1 MWNLL
6 PTHTNAENAMLM
18 HLPSNRNA
26 GFVLLEALIAVAIFS
41 FALIGL
47 MGMQA
52 LSIKNSADAKYRADA
67 AYFANQIISRMW
79 VDRANLSS
87 YAYRADQDACN
98 TSTTAPTYAAVTNWL
113 AEAAASLPGVKAG
126 AASSQKPQII
136 VDTTTTTVYATVTV
150 TMCWRLPTDTE
161 AHMHVTTAQIN
172 N

>member
-1 MWNLL
+1 
-6 PTHTNAENAMLM
+6 MLM
-18 HLPSNRNA
+18 SKPSNGNA

-67 AYFANQIISRMW
+67 AYFSNQIISQMW
-79 VDRANLSS
+79 VDRANLAS
-87 YAYRADQDACN
+87 YAYRADQTACN

-113 AEAAASLPGVKAG
+113 TEIAASLPGVKSG
-126 AASSQKPQII
+126 ATSSQKPQIV
-136 VDTTTTTVYATVTV
+136 VDTTTTPVYATVTV
-150 TMCWRLPTDTE
+150 TMCWRQPSDDE
-161 AHMHVTTAQIN
+161 AHMHVTTTQIN